1 MEKREEKKCKE
12 DNNKTR
18 KQKCSQ
24 KLFKWFSLYITDG
37 CIGLCV
43 FQMFRLFENGI
54 AKSVAGSLVNKL
66 NTTITHKHSSQ
77 SNPEKL
83 TKNNKYLY
91 WLIEDTDFNPDIFVD
106 Q

>member
-24 KLFKWFSLYITDG
+24 KLFKWFSLYIADG